1 MDLKDIKE
9 LIEQIDKSDIA
20 YFEAKVGD
28 GFVKMDKSLN
38 RNYGDAGNYQESKV
52 VPVSVSAP
60 MVVESSKEVTS
71 IVNEDKKV
79 VEDAKVS
86 DDNIVEIKA
95 PIVGS
100 FYVSASPDKPPYV
113 EVGSRV
119 KKGDVLCIIEAMK
132 LMNEI
137 ESDVDGEVVEV
148 MAQNQAFVEYGAPLF
163 KIRRG

>member
-9 LIEQIDKSDIA
+9 LIEKIDKSDIA

-38 RNYGDAGNYQESKV
+38 RNYGDTSNYQENKA
-52 VPVSVSAP
+52 VSVPTP
-60 MVVESSKEVTS
+60 MVMEPNKEVKS
-71 IVNEDKKV
+71 VVDEEKKV

-86 DDNIVEIKA
+86 DENIVEIKA

-100 FYVSASPDKPPYV
+100 FYISASPDKPPYV
-113 EVGSRV
+113 EVGTRV

-148 MAQNQAFVEYGAPLF
+148 IAQNQAFVEYGAPLF

>member
-9 LIEQIDKSDIA
+9 LIEQINKSDIA

-38 RNYGDAGNYQESKV
+38 RNYGDTSNYQESKA
-52 VPVSVSAP
+52 VPVSVP
-60 MVVESSKEVTS
+60 VVMESNKEVKS
-71 IVNEDKKV
+71 VVNEDKKAAQ
-79 VEDAKVS
+79 DIKVS
-86 DDNIVEIKA
+86 DENIVEIKA

-113 EVGSRV
+113 EVGTRV

-148 MAQNQAFVEYGAPLF
+148 IAENQAFVEYGAPLF

>member
-38 RNYGDAGNYQESKV
+38 RNYGDASNYQESKA
-52 VPVSVSAP
+52 VPVPAP
-60 MVVESSKEVTS
+60 MVVEPNKEVKS
-71 IVNEDKKV
+71 VVNEDKKV

>member
-20 YFEAKVGD
+20 YFEVKVGD

-38 RNYGDAGNYQESKV
+38 RNYGDGISYQESKAV
-52 VPVSVSAP
+52 SLPVP
-60 MVVESSKEVTS
+60 MVVESNNEVKS
-71 IVNEDKKV
+71 AVNEDKKV

-100 FYVSASPDKPPYV
+100 FYVSSSPDKPPYV
-113 EVGSRV
+113 EVGSKV

-148 MAQNQAFVEYGAPLF
+148 IAKNQDFVEYGAPLF

>member
-38 RNYGDAGNYQESKV
+38 RNYGDASNYQESKAV
-52 VPVSVSAP
+52 SVPVP
-60 MVVESSKEVTS
+60 MVVEPNKEVKS
-71 IVNEDKKV
+71 VVNEDKKV

-86 DDNIVEIKA
+86 DENIVEIKA

-113 EVGSRV
+113 EVGSKV

-148 MAQNQAFVEYGAPLF
+148 IAENQAFVEYGAPLF